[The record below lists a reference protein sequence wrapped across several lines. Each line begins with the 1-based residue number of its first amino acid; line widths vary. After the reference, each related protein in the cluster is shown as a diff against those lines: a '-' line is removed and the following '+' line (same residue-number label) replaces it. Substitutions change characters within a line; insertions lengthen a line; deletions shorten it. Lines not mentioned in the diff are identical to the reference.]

1 MKCKKGPRK
10 DSFDNASP
18 YVAKFEDAGVFSEPD
33 NAGDLQRSRE
43 MRKTA
48 LLPRTSRNH

>member
-1 MKCKKGPRK
+1 MKWKKGPRK